1 MNLLEILKQFKRI
14 EPDPVFKEN
23 SRRAILAQEPA
34 PATRGWSAQRSLW
47 RIIEVGAA
55 VALTGF
61 FVLLITGAFSGT
73 GIAPQYSAIDPQG
86 LRAEAQAIDIQ
97 IQLANL
103 NYNEAA
109 AQSTMQI
116 AGVKPA
122 GNGSGK
128 TVSPAPAATAPS
140 GATATA
146 TSTASSTTMSIDKVL
161 QSLSQ

>member
-1 MNLLEILKQFKRI
+1 MNLLELLKQFKNI
-14 EPDPVFKEN
+14 EPDPAFKET
-23 SRRAILAQEPA
+23 SKRAILAQEPMA
-34 PATRGWSAQRSLW
+34 PAVHGWNTQRTLW

-61 FVLLITGAFSGT
+61 FVLLITGAFSGA
-73 GIAPQYSAIDPQG
+73 GIAPQYSAIDPQS

-109 AQSTMQI
+109 ESTMQI
-116 AGVKPA
+116 AGAKPA
-122 GNGSGK
+122 GNSNGK
-128 TVSPAPAATAPS
+128 TTSPAPAAPAQS
-140 GATATA
+140 AGSAAA
-146 TSTASSTTMSIDKVL
+146 TSTASSTVSIDQAL

>member
-1 MNLLEILKQFKRI
+1 MNLLEILKQFKNI
-14 EPDPVFKEN
+14 APDPAFTATSK
-23 SRRAILAQEPA
+23 RAILAQEPA
-34 PATRGWSAQRSLW
+34 PAIRGWSAQRSLW

-73 GIAPQYSAIDPQG
+73 GITPQYSAIDPQG

-122 GNGSGK
+122 GSGGGK
-128 TVSPAPAATAPS
+128 TTSPTPAATAPN

-146 TSTASSTTMSIDKVL
+146 TSTASSATVSIDQIL